1 MDTFARVIYGLVS
14 TVSFALCSSSA
25 AGQNAIVHPSSA
37 SLMGRAT
44 DRVVGLADT
53 VSGDANLDRQA
64 RRLRTAVRLD
74 SIGELDGDESTVL
87 GLINDIAV
95 DARGRVFVLDM
106 GFSNLRVFS
115 ADGTPEFTIG
125 QKGSGPLDL
134 RFGVSVWIAGNGAV
148 AVTDAVLGTKYIAAE
163 SKSTTRLLRVVPNVG
178 DPSGAC
184 ESKGQLVTFSPGAK
198 PADKLVRR
206 FNTAGR
212 ETSSY
217 GEVYATPTSLA
228 RMIMSEGTVGCMTDG
243 STVSTQSKLPFI
255 LSHTADGAEQW
266 RLRLRDFTPGREL
279 EEVDEK
285 SRHSIGADP
294 KSINSSYTYRIAP
307 FGGYA
312 IIQVGYRTARSMR
325 NRVLWERLDTYLADV
340 NTGKA
345 VFVSARLPMLDE
357 IRGSTVHGFDNDPYP
372 RVIRLR
378 INP

>member
-1 MDTFARVIYGLVS
+1 MDTFARATYGLVS
-14 TVSFALCSSSA
+14 TVSFALYSSSA
-25 AGQNAIVHPSSA
+25 AGQNAIVHPSKA
-37 SLMGRAT
+37 SLTGTAT
-44 DRVVGLADT
+44 ERVVGLRDT
-53 VSGDANLDRQA
+53 SSTDVNLDRQA
-64 RRLRTAVRLD
+64 RRLRAATRID

-95 DARGRVFVLDM
+95 DERGRVFVLDM

-134 RFGVSVWIAGNGAV
+134 RFGVSIWTTGNGAV

-163 SKSTTRLLRVVPNVG
+163 NKAATRLLRVVPTTGN
-178 DPSGAC
+178 PSGAC
-184 ESKGQLVTFSPGAK
+184 ESKGQLITFSPGAK
-198 PADKLVRR
+198 ATDKLIRKLDA
-206 FNTAGR
+206 AGR
-212 ETSSY
+212 ELSSY
-217 GEVYATPTSLA
+217 GEVYTASSSLA

-255 LSHTADGAEQW
+255 VSHTADGAERW
-266 RLRLRDFTPGREL
+266 RLRLRDFAPGREL

-285 SRHSIGADP
+285 SRHSIGLDP
-294 KSINSSYTYRIAP
+294 KSVTSSYTYRITP

-312 IIQVGYRTARSMR
+312 IIQVGNRTARSMR
-325 NRVLWERLDTYLADV
+325 NRVLWERLDTYLADI

-357 IRGSTVHGFDNDPYP
+357 IRGSSVHGYDNDPYP